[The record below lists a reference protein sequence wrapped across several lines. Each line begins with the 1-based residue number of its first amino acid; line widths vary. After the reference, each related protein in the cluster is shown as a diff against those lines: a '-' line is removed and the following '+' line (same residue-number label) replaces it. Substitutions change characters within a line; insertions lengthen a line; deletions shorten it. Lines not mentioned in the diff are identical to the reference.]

1 MVNDSKER
9 RKGSKEDNDNN
20 NSNNNNN
27 NDNDNNN
34 DNEGERSSNTLHLI
48 DGDYNNVD
56 SAGVQEEPTSV
67 NGDSNQNKQ
76 HETYLSLES
85 QNGGIRNSEVGEREI
100 SQNIHTNPITEPPKP
115 DDPVGPQEPL
125 DPVPEMKAARAAID
139 APPDGEPR
147 NRPESEARSGEMP
160 EQDREPG
167 GGVLD
172 KTSSENS
179 PDKREG
185 AENSDIKLDL
195 KDLEPEQRTRLEAQ
209 SGHKQDFGAPKDD
222 PNQSPDT
229 LTDKDSKI
237 PGELRFCNY
246 GHSLEQSF
254 QINGKIFLK

>member
-1 MVNDSKER
+1 MVNDSEER
-9 RKGSKEDNDNN
+9 RKGSKEDN
-20 NSNNNNN
+20 NNN
-27 NDNDNNN
+27 NDNDNNNNNKSNNDNSNNNDN

-115 DDPVGPQEPL
+115 IDPVWPQEPRDL
-125 DPVPEMKAARAAID
+125 VPEMKAARAAID

-147 NRPESEARSGEMP
+147 NRPEAEARSGEMP
-160 EQDREPG
+160 ENIGEPG
-167 GGVLD
+167 RGVLD
-172 KTSSENS
+172 KTSSEKS
-179 PDKREG
+179 PERKEG

-195 KDLEPEQRTRLEAQ
+195 KDLEPEQKTRSEAQ
-209 SGHKQDFGAPKDD
+209 SDQKQDFGAPKDD
-222 PNQSPDT
+222 PIQAPDT
-229 LTDKDSKI
+229 LKDKDSKI
-237 PGELRFCNY
+237 PGKLRFCN
-246 GHSLEQSF
+246 F
-254 QINGKIFLK
+254 